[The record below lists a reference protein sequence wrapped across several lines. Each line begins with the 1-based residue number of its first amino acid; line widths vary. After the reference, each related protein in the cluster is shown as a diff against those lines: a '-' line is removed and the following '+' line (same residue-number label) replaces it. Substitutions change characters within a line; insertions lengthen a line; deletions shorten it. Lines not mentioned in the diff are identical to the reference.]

1 MKSLNECIKIA
12 QNACID
18 MFGKD
23 FVDQHKHEFCSLR
36 YENKEQMVFEY
47 SLLWAPF
54 KDKKEHEGLRIGG
67 EPFDYYASVIVN
79 MITGVCVQDPDPNKT
94 KLPS

>member
-18 MFGKD
+18 MFGKG
-23 FVDQHKHEFCSLR
+23 FVDQHKPEFCSLR
-36 YENKEQMVFEY
+36 YEDRERKVFEY

-54 KDKKEHEGLRIGG
+54 DDSEEYDGLRIGG
-67 EPFDYYASVIVN
+67 KPFNYYASVVVD
-79 MITGVCVQDPDPNKT
+79 MATGICIQDPDPAKT

>member
-1 MKSLNECIKIA
+1 MKSLNECVKIA

-18 MFGKD
+18 MFGKS
-23 FVDQHKHEFCSLR
+23 FVDQHKPEFCSLR
-36 YENKEQMVFEY
+36 YENKEQNTFEY

-54 KDKKEHEGLRIGG
+54 EEDEEYDGLRIGG
-67 EPFDYYASVIVN
+67 KPFDYYASVIVD
-79 MITGVCVQDPDPNKT
+79 MITGSCIKDPNPDKT